1 MRTTAPHF
9 VAALKI
15 RVSPRSNSRADVPR
29 SPAPTTYR
37 GFLTSVIEASELFGK
52 IGYSYVVQVQ
62 ALTFTRCLCSES
74 LPHSWVAEQ
83 INDKPL
89 TFAVDEVV
97 KRMITRSMSLDQCL
111 DERLRSRWKNEIVYR
126 FVAPFEILD
135 VIYIKHYFRKY
146 EKLVVKVVDAN
157 LKLTPKFVRK
167 TEAI

>member
-9 VAALKI
+9 VATLKI

-74 LPHSWVAEQ
+74 LPDSWVAEQ

-97 KRMITRSMSLDQCL
+97 KSMITRSMSLDQRL

-135 VIYIKHYFRKY
+135 VIHIKHYFRKY

-157 LKLTPKFVRK
+157 LKLTPKLVRK